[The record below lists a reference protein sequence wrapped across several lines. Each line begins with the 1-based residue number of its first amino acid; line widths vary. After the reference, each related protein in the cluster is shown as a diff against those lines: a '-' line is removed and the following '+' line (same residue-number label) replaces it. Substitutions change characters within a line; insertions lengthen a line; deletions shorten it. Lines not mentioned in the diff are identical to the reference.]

1 MDYKDFVEQVKEQI
15 KDFLPEKF
23 ADAEVTVDR
32 IVKNNDCILDG
43 LMIRTE
49 ESNIFPTIYLN
60 PYFEQVKDGAEFGSV
75 LSMIAAAYEEHYVDH
90 DIDASAVTDYERIK
104 DKIVCKLINGEANE
118 HFLKDKPH
126 TQIEDLAVVYQI
138 LMNQDEGGTAVI
150 TIPDYLL
157 KIYGVTT
164 EELHQQALANM
175 EALQPFSFMSMNE
188 IMLEVYAAGLAQEQ
202 GMDMEQ
208 AKEMAAQMI
217 SDAPDIPDAMYVLTN
232 NTKINGASE
241 ILSDDVRQEIA
252 DKIGDFFVLPSSIH
266 EILII
271 PKNAGMDQ
279 KELEQMVQEVNR
291 TQVLPEERLSDHVY
305 EYDAKAHELFRSDR
319 TAERQKEKMQER
331 PSLKDRLAEKQNAA
345 AEMDKGRKQPSSEKK
360 KESAIE

>member
-32 IVKNNDCILDG
+32 IVKNNDCILDV

-49 ESNIFPTIYLN
+49 ESNISPNISLN
-60 PYFEQVKDGAEFGSV
+60 PYFEQVKDGAEFDSV

-104 DKIVCKLINGEANE
+104 GKIVCKLINGEANE

-126 TQIEDLAVVYQI
+126 TQMEDLAVVYQI
-138 LMNQDEGGTAVI
+138 LMNQNEKETAVI

-175 EALQPFSFMSMNE
+175 EALQPFSFMSMSE
-188 IMLEVYAAGLAQEQ
+188 IMLEVYAAELAQEQ

-217 SDAPDIPDAMYVLTN
+217 PDAPDAMYVLTN

-241 ILSDDVRQEIA
+241 ILRDDVRQEIA

-319 TAERQKEKMQER
+319 AVERQKEKMQER